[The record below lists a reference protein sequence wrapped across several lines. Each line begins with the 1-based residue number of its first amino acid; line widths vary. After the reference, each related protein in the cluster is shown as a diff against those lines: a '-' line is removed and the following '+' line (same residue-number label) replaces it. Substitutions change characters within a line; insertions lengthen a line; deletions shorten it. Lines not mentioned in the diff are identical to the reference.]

1 MRRWSVVPAMAA
13 AALAVGVGT
22 AAAQGAVTSEA
33 IAKANN
39 PLAEMNAVNL
49 QDYYTPAFNGSAS
62 ARANTLNVRGVIVTG
77 RQVIRAT
84 LPVVSNAAASGL
96 GDLNVFDAFLLT
108 GSGARTQ
115 FGVGPLLV
123 IPTNTSDALGAGS
136 SWQLGGAAVLVHSL
150 PGGSLVG
157 GLLTWQTDVVGGDNR
172 VDTNLGTA
180 QLFATFPIGNGWYVR
195 SSPLALFDFEND
207 RYLVPFGLGV
217 GKVFPVG
224 GMLANAFL
232 EPQVTAFYH
241 GAGQPAIQIF
251 SGLNLQF
258 GR

>member
-1 MRRWSVVPAMAA
+1 ML
-13 AALAVGVGT
+13 ALGAREVR
-22 AAAQGAVTSEA
+22 AQGAVTGEA

-39 PLAEMNAVNL
+39 PLADMNAINL
-49 QDYYTPAFNGSAS
+49 QDYYTPAFHGSAA
-62 ARANTLNVRGVIVTG
+62 ARANTLNLRGVIVTG
-77 RQVIRAT
+77 RQVVRAT
-84 LPVVSNAAASGL
+84 LPVISTASASGL

-180 QLFATFPIGNGWYVR
+180 QLFATFPIGGGWYVR
-195 SSPLALFDFEND
+195 SSPLAVFDFEND

-217 GKVFPVG
+217 GKVFPIG
-224 GMLANAFL
+224 GMLANAFV
-232 EPQVTAFYH
+232 EPQVTAFYD
-241 GAGQPAIQIF
+241 GAGQPAMQIF
-251 SGLNLQF
+251 SGINLQF